1 MKIVSNKIFLGVS
14 VYLLLTF
21 SAIATPETKTSSMAI
36 ASNFRNFCRQNESM
50 FVAAETKGFWINICG
65 GDLPNTYIGV
75 SKKNGARIRLPLSN
89 Y

>member
-1 MKIVSNKIFLGVS
+1 
-14 VYLLLTF
+14 
-21 SAIATPETKTSSMAI
+21 
-36 ASNFRNFCRQNESM
+36 M